1 MAVNMYS
8 NLVNVMVMDVKVKV
22 IVIDLIVRIMI
33 IDKMVRGTWAKWFW
47 RQRHE
52 RIENWELNVSHVAKV
67 LTVHSDWVGHL
78 VICLLFLKYCSC
90 GHFNRDRNRSITS
103 FANVICDAFINIVIR
118 SFLCLSV
125 HFKSSPQILR
135 RYGSSFSSS
144 ASIQP
149 RPVVFKFIFHQIFH
163 NKWLHPIIY
172 KFASR
177 IYRKLPWVVVNRE
190 LKSTLAH
197 HGWGNTS
204 FLFFM
209 KYSFPWGNTHHG
221 CGNTDNHGRG
231 STYFLENNY
240 CIWPMTRMTMEAMR
254 WSLKIRKSWGSWN
267 IWRLLKDVQVGAF
280 PSLGRQYENN
290 GFGFRWGILSSG

>member
-1 MAVNMYS
+1 
-8 NLVNVMVMDVKVKV
+8 MDVKVTV
-22 IVIDLIVRIMI
+22 MVIDLIVRIMI

-52 RIENWELNVSHVAKV
+52 RIENWGLNLSHVAKV

-149 RPVVFKFIFHQIFH
+149 RPVVFKFIFHQTFH
-163 NKWLHPIIY
+163 NKWLHPIHI
-172 KFASR
+172 
-177 IYRKLPWVVVNRE
+177 
-190 LKSTLAH
+190 
-197 HGWGNTS
+197 
-204 FLFFM
+204 
-209 KYSFPWGNTHHG
+209 
-221 CGNTDNHGRG
+221 
-231 STYFLENNY
+231 
-240 CIWPMTRMTMEAMR
+240 CI
-254 WSLKIRKSWGSWN
+254 KN
-267 IWRLLKDVQVGAF
+267 II
-280 PSLGRQYENN
+280 P
-290 GFGFRWGILSSG
+290 